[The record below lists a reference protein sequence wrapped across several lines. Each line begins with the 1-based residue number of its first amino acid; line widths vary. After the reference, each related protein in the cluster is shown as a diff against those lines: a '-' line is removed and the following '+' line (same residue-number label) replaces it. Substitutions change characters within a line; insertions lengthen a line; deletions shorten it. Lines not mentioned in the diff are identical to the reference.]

1 MLDQFEAVVEEQFN
15 KKPNNLQQP
24 WSFTC
29 KEGDIRCIGHVI
41 NLAVQEALKT
51 LKAVLAE
58 ETEAYR
64 MVYHSAVLPNEFEG
78 TDVISALYKLRRHIY
93 IFQNQRVWRDA
104 LEKQCKAANITYHRL
119 GLDMPVRWNS
129 TYNIIKGACNL

>member
-24 WSFTC
+24 WSFTY
-29 KEGDIRCIGHVI
+29 KEGDIRCIGYVI

-51 LKAVLAE
+51 LKAVPAE

-64 MVYHSAVLPNEFEG
+64 MVYHSTVLPNEFEG
-78 TDVISALYKLRRHIY
+78 IDVISTLYKLRRHIY
-93 IFQNQRVWRDA
+93 IFRNRRV
-104 LEKQCKAANITYHRL
+104 
-119 GLDMPVRWNS
+119 
-129 TYNIIKGACNL
+129 